1 MFITK
6 RMIQT
11 MSLVGLVTSLGLSA
25 TTATAGLQTVTA
37 SVKSNY
43 AQTKYPLLFT
53 HGMFGFSRVGVAELG
68 LDYWYQILPD
78 LARNGAT
85 TFPAQISPLESNEV
99 RGVQLLQQVEEVIAL
114 TGKPKVNLI
123 GHSHGGPTIRYV
135 EAVKPQYVAS
145 LTGVGATFRGSK
157 VADQLLANQG
167 GTQLLSL
174 AADYIIGPMLAYGQS
189 NPALK
194 SNLTA
199 SLTSISE
206 QGSSVFNQKYPTTAL
221 ASDCNKSGATSSN
234 GVYYYSWTGTSQVTN
249 ILDVADSAI
258 SLLGPLA
265 YGHLDNDGL
274 VARCS
279 THFGKVIRDNYDWNH
294 LDEVNQVMG
303 LRGLFS
309 ADPVDVYRQ
318 HANRLKMQGL

>member
-85 TFPAQISPLESNEV
+85 TFAAQISPLESTEV
-99 RGVQLLQQVEEVIAL
+99 RGEQLLQQVEEVIAL

-157 VADQLLANQG
+157 VADKLLANQG

-174 AADYIIGPMLAYGQS
+174 AADYIIG
-189 NPALK
+189 
-194 SNLTA
+194 
-199 SLTSISE
+199 
-206 QGSSVFNQKYPTTAL
+206 
-221 ASDCNKSGATSSN
+221 
-234 GVYYYSWTGTSQVTN
+234 
-249 ILDVADSAI
+249 
-258 SLLGPLA
+258 
-265 YGHLDNDGL
+265 
-274 VARCS
+274 
-279 THFGKVIRDNYDWNH
+279 
-294 LDEVNQVMG
+294 
-303 LRGLFS
+303 
-309 ADPVDVYRQ
+309 
-318 HANRLKMQGL
+318 

>member
-85 TFPAQISPLESNEV
+85 TFAAQISPLESTEV
-99 RGVQLLQQVEEVIAL
+99 RGEQLLQQVEEVIAL
-114 TGKPKVNLI
+114 TNKPKVNLI

-167 GTQLLSL
+167 
-174 AADYIIGPMLAYGQS
+174 
-189 NPALK
+189 
-194 SNLTA
+194 
-199 SLTSISE
+199 
-206 QGSSVFNQKYPTTAL
+206 
-221 ASDCNKSGATSSN
+221 
-234 GVYYYSWTGTSQVTN
+234 
-249 ILDVADSAI
+249 
-258 SLLGPLA
+258 
-265 YGHLDNDGL
+265 
-274 VARCS
+274 
-279 THFGKVIRDNYDWNH
+279 
-294 LDEVNQVMG
+294 
-303 LRGLFS
+303 
-309 ADPVDVYRQ
+309 
-318 HANRLKMQGL
+318 